1 MPLCRFQLH
10 ATGSEIVRLGWVDQ
24 EQERVYELSDTLAHL
39 LRLDGQE
46 RLRVLGELRRS
57 AVATFPLRS
66 VVMRAPVDEQE
77 VWAAGVTYERS
88 RDARIEESTQEE
100 LYDRVYDAERPELF
114 FKAPGWRCVG
124 DGQPVGIRA
133 DSTWDVP
140 EPELT
145 VVIDAGGEIV
155 GYTIGNDLSSRSI
168 EGENALY
175 LPQAKIYHASCA
187 LGPWIVLREELP
199 DVSDLNISMVVVRD
213 EQAVWSGTV
222 STASLHRQVE
232 DLIAYLYRALTF
244 PSGALLMTGTGLV
257 PPAEFTL
264 QSGDRVAIEIEGIG
278 KLTNRALRLESR

>member
-10 ATGSEIVRLGWVDQ
+10 ATGSEIVRLGWVDL
-24 EQERVYELSDTLAHL
+24 EHERVYELAASLAQL
-39 LRLDGQE
+39 LELESGARLH
-46 RLRVLGELRRS
+46 RLGELRRS

-66 VVMRAPVDEQE
+66 VVMRAPVDEQD

-88 RDARIEESTQEE
+88 RDARMEESTQED
-100 LYDRVYDAERPELF
+100 LYERVYGAERPEIF
-114 FKAPGWRCVG
+114 PKAAGWRCVG

-145 VVIDAGGEIV
+145 VVVDASGEIV
-155 GYTIGNDLSSRSI
+155 GYTIGNDVSSRSI

-187 LGPWIVLREELP
+187 LGPWIMLREELP
-199 DVSDLNISMVVVRD
+199 DVSDLEITMAIERNG
-213 EQAVWSGTV
+213 EQVWDDSI
-222 STASLHRQVE
+222 STARMHRRID

-244 PSGALLMTGTGLV
+244 PAGALMMTGTGLV
-257 PPAEFTL
+257 PPSDFTL
-264 QSGDRVAIEIEGIG
+264 QSGDRITIEIEGIG
-278 KLTNRALRLESR
+278 KITNQALRLESR